1 MGVIKEFAT
10 TALST
15 GSIKRYESILNQLQK
30 SIVPPNV
37 QSFFPPQRHRVASIL
52 LQREVVHSF

>member
-1 MGVIKEFAT
+1 MGVIKEFADNGFIDR
-10 TALST
+10 LY
-15 GSIKRYESILNQLQK
+15 YESILNQLQK